1 MRTIFTLQAEVV
13 ERMLSIESI
22 TVIGLLLAICALLIL
37 HVRELNKK
45 HDREKA
51 ELKKDLKDF
60 QDKLDSEFKESTS
73 EIKMIIEKYYT
84 LATKVLEKLNTV
96 L

>member
-1 MRTIFTLQAEVV
+1 MTAIILQAEVV

-22 TVIGLLLAICALLIL
+22 TVIGLLLGICALLIL

-45 HDREKA
+45 HEREKA
-51 ELKKDLKDF
+51 ELRQDLKDF
-60 QDKLDSEFKESTS
+60 QDKLDAEFKESTAD
-73 EIKMIIEKYYT
+73 IKSIIEKYYT